1 MWIGD
6 KVNQLKDH
14 MKVVGAFKHD
24 KRSIEMQVIKGER
37 KIQTA
42 IFDDDNCRFFL
53 LKEKN
58 IIYSSDL
65 IVDDRNH
72 LFKVVRVDDNSKV
85 EIEIDNNMQS
95 VDAVAVYC
103 ERYHIDN
110 SLFEIVNSQ
119 KQTVNQILN
128 IHIDSIDG
136 SQIGTIGSIN
146 SSNDMSQNIINKWE
160 SIRRE
165 LDWRFDYRE
174 HQKYING
181 IDSAISQKN
190 ADLVD
195 LKAKEKTM
203 KLLGGFLGELIG
215 AFTTCLIEFLRTNN

>member
-1 MWIGD
+1 MWLGD
-6 KVNQLKDH
+6 KLNQLKDH
-14 MKVVGAFKHD
+14 VKVANAFKHD
-24 KRSIEMQVIKGER
+24 KRSIEIRVIKGER
-37 KIQTA
+37 KVQTA
-42 IFDDDNCRFFL
+42 IFNDECCCFFL

-58 IIYSSDL
+58 VIYSSDL

-72 LFKVVRVDDNSKV
+72 LFKVVRVDDNSKIDIVVDDV
-85 EIEIDNNMQS
+85 EQS
-95 VDAVAVYC
+95 VDAIAVYC

-119 KQTVNQILN
+119 KQTVNQVLN

-146 SSNDMSQNIINKWE
+146 SSNNMSQNIINKWE

-165 LDWRFDYRE
+165 LDWRFDYKE
-174 HQKYING
+174 HQKYINSV
-181 IDSAISQKN
+181 DNAIAQNN

-195 LKAKEKTM
+195 TKAKEKTM

-215 AFTTCLIEFLRTNN
+215 TFTTCLIEYFRNK